1 MCHGSPHA
9 KMVSPISVSPRP
21 GTAGAQLSAGGGA
34 CLSPHSWWQA
44 LDCDCPWPGSAAHP
58 DESGPWKWL
67 KRCQP
72 GRAASGCECVQVSP
86 PAPSRHGDWRSEA
99 QGGPCQSLLPE
110 SAGERKERGHR
121 ETPGPHHSLA
131 MLPGVT
137 RSVSETGV
145 PAAQGWC
152 VHQVTVVTSETPR
165 GLASSCQ
172 PLLMRR
178 SPALSNSLAPVRPHS
193 ARVWTWA
200 APCTALS
207 WASDGSGISTPW
219 EVGGQCCS
227 DVGVP
232 SGRASARP
240 RGVLF
245 FNITALF

>member
-1 MCHGSPHA
+1 MCKCPLLPLLRTVTGGVRPRVVPA
-9 KMVSPISVSPRP
+9 RVSS
-21 GTAGAQLSAGGGA
+21 
-34 CLSPHSWWQA
+34 
-44 LDCDCPWPGSAAHP
+44 
-58 DESGPWKWL
+58 
-67 KRCQP
+67 
-72 GRAASGCECVQVSP
+72 
-86 PAPSRHGDWRSEA
+86 
-99 QGGPCQSLLPE
+99 QSLQ
-110 SAGERKERGHR
+110 GKGRR
-121 ETPGPHHSLA
+121 
-131 MLPGVT
+131 GVT
-137 RSVSETGV
+137 VRPQDPTTPSPCYLESPASLPASETGV

-207 WASDGSGISTPW
+207 WASDGSGISTPR

-232 SGRASARP
+232 SGRASAPP